1 LIKVLSI
8 DFRFL
13 YNKGNITV
21 IPPDVVSV
29 IKISVPGDGIPE
41 MRR

>member
-1 LIKVLSI
+1 M
-8 DFRFL
+8 
-13 YNKGNITV
+13 GNIIII

-29 IKISVPGDGIPE
+29 IKISVPGEGRPE